1 MELKFSK
8 LEFHGVKKNLPK
20 WNSSLLNSSS
30 KRVNFFKWNLS
41 VPGQY
46 AIFYFSQVTASLS
59 LSLSLSLS
67 HSIASSLVPRLSQC
81 LLFSSLF
88 LLQHRVMPYLLLN
101 ERRPPNSSDK
111 QRRSIRKQ
119 GKLE

>member
-59 LSLSLSLS
+59 LSLSLS
-67 HSIASSLVPRLSQC
+67 HSIASSLVPRFSQC

-88 LLQHRVMPYLLLN
+88 LLQHHAMPYLLLN
-101 ERRPPNSSDK
+101 ERWPPNSDDK
-111 QRRSIRKQ
+111 RRRSIRKQ